1 MVRIRIFSAKRKHI
15 AELIEINK
23 NNMPEN
29 YSEDYWINVISRH
42 LSWIAQINNK
52 IVGYIIID
60 KMLQND
66 LPQDNLLQ
74 KTLDKYL
81 LVSIAV
87 SKEYRQLGCAKK
99 LITEALSE
107 LRKNNTSINS
117 IIYLHV
123 RASNIS
129 AHNLYYK
136 FGFVEAI
143 KLKKYYIDP
152 IEDALEMT
160 KVLT

>member
-1 MVRIRIFSAKRKHI
+1 MVRIRIFPAKRKHI

-29 YSEDYWINVISRH
+29 YSEDFWINIVSRH

-52 IVGYIIID
+52 IVGYLIID

-107 LRKNNTSINS
+107 LRKNNTSISS

-136 FGFVEAI
+136 FGFVESI
-143 KLKKYYIDP
+143 KLKKYYINP